1 MIDIDAYILIGGR
14 SSRLGQ
20 DKAAADLGGQTLAGR
35 AFETVS
41 EALPNSRVTFVAA
54 NDAQFAIQAIVAGGR
69 FVFDLVEGR
78 GPLGGLHAALADTRA
93 EWIFLMA
100 CDYPFISSEFI
111 RLLIEKDRSGF
122 GAVVP
127 TQFDGRMQPLTALYR
142 VETARP
148 VVQEIIDRPRVP
160 PPLHEIVKELEPLV
174 VTPSDYRHLAGADK
188 LFMNINTVD
197 QLESARELLLDEYP
211 GKHEP
216 I

>member
-1 MIDIDAYILIGGR
+1 MTDLDTYILIGGR
-14 SSRLGQ
+14 SSRLGR
-20 DKAAADLGGQTLAGR
+20 DKAIADLGGRTLAGR

-41 EALPNSRVTFVAA
+41 EALPDTRITFVAA
-54 NDAQFAIQAIVAGGR
+54 NEAQFAIDAIIAGGR
-69 FVFDLVEGR
+69 FISDLLEGR
-78 GPLGGLHAALADTRA
+78 GPLGGLHAALSDTQA

-142 VETARP
+142 TETAGP

-197 QLESARELLLDEYP
+197 QLDSARELLLDGYP
-211 GKHEP
+211 RKHEP

>member
-1 MIDIDAYILIGGR
+1 MKGFDAYILIGGR

-20 DKAAADLGGQTLAGR
+20 DKAAAELGGRTLAER
-35 AFETVS
+35 ALETVS
-41 EALPNSRVTFVAA
+41 AALPVTRVTFVAA
-54 NDAQFAIQAIVAGGR
+54 NEAQFAIQAIVAGGR

-160 PPLHEIVKELEPLV
+160 PPLNEIVKELKPLI
-174 VTPSDYRHLAGADK
+174 VTPSDYRHLAGSEG
-188 LFMNINTVD
+188 FFTNINTGVD
-197 QLESARELLLDEYP
+197 LDLAREIERKLSAE
-211 GKHEP
+211 K
-216 I
+216 

>member
-1 MIDIDAYILIGGR
+1 MTDLDAYILIGGR
-14 SSRLGQ
+14 SSRLGR
-20 DKAAADLGGQTLAGR
+20 DKAAAELGGRTLAER
-35 AFETVS
+35 ALETVS
-41 EALPNSRVTFVAA
+41 AALPVTRVTFVAA
-54 NDAQFAIQAIVAGGR
+54 NETQFAIDAIIAGGR
-69 FVFDLVEGR
+69 FISDLLEGR
-78 GPLGGLHAALADTRA
+78 GPLGGLHAALSDTQA
-93 EWIFLMA
+93 EWIFVMA
-100 CDYPFISSEFI
+100 CDYPFISAEFI
-111 RLLIEKDRSGF
+111 RLLTEKDRSGF

-127 TQFDGRMQPLTALYR
+127 TQFDGWMQPLTALYR
-142 VETARP
+142 TETAGP

-197 QLESARELLLDEYP
+197 QLESARELLLDAYP